1 MWWKRDNDLLCTDFP
16 GLALMLVAFL
26 SLCVCE
32 REREQAG
39 LGEEGGQ
46 FTNTCPHMSLKT
58 GTRSMGQMKNGK
70 KTNGLGLQSS
80 AANRHRKS
88 LPITPLI

>member
-16 GLALMLVAFL
+16 GLALTLVASL
-26 SLCVCE
+26 SLCVCV

-39 LGEEGGQ
+39 LGGEGGQ

-58 GTRSMGQMKNGK
+58 GTQKHETDENLHSCQWTGFAKPSR
-70 KTNGLGLQSS
+70 
-80 AANRHRKS
+80 
-88 LPITPLI
+88 